1 MNESDYKIV
10 RFTNISNFDFTGPL
24 GARFGGRDFF
34 VPAGGS
40 LLTPL
45 TVGDHLATHL
55 ARQILIRKAPT
66 RSANEVDGKGSD
78 RPLWDDAVIDELKS
92 KIIAEVYEEEKKAPM
107 TEAERM
113 AAKVAELNKTV
124 STEETPQNQGG
135 NADASGIVPV
145 DDNANSALVYKD
157 KGEVIEELK
166 KKGITFDAR
175 ASKTKLEELLK
186 V

>member
-10 RFTNISNFDFTGPL
+10 RITNISDFDFTGEL
-24 GARFGGRDFF
+24 GARYGGRDFF
-34 VPAGGS
+34 IPAGGS

-66 RSANEVDGKGSD
+66 RDGSQIDGKGSD
-78 RPLWDDAVIDELKS
+78 RPLWDDAVISEMKA
-92 KIIAEVYEEEKKAPM
+92 KIMVEVFEEDKKAPQ

-113 AAKVAELNKTV
+113 AQKVEDLNRVVPPEPV
-124 STEETPQNQGG
+124 SGG

-145 DDNANSALVYKD
+145 EDSSNSALVYKD
-157 KGEVIEELK
+157 KAQVIDELK
-166 KKGITFDAR
+166 KKGVSFDAR
-175 ASKTKLEELLK
+175 ASKDKLEGLLNG
-186 V
+186 